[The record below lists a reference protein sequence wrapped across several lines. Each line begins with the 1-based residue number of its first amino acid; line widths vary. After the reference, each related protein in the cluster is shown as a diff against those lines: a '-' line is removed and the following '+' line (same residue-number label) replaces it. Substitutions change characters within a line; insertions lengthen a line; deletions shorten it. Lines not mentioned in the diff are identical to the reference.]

1 MTGLGGDSREAAS
14 PEAGTLCA
22 GWERG
27 PVEPGVDGGGDA
39 GAVCSGHDLG
49 VMWLQ
54 FARYP
59 LCAFTNVGAHVY
71 D

>member
-1 MTGLGGDSREAAS
+1 MLGGSGALWSRVWMEEAM
-14 PEAGTLCA
+14 P
-22 GWERG
+22 
-27 PVEPGVDGGGDA
+27 
-39 GAVCSGHDLG
+39 AVCSGHDLG

-59 LCAFTNVGAHVY
+59 LCAFTNVGAHVH